1 MEAAAT
7 VQVTTQEAAQQI
19 VAVRGWPQRWRRLF
33 TFAFFF
39 MMTMQIDK
47 LNLSFMFV
55 DQSFMSHFGLLGKPA
70 LIGALTGGFLIPY
83 GFCAVAWGPAIQHW
97 GARRMAV
104 VGIVAWA
111 AIMVLHAFAAS
122 YGELLA
128 LRVALGFVEACAIPL
143 LAWFT
148 AHWLPFDERARGQAP
163 WTTGI
168 AIGTVI
174 TPIFVIWLLGQMP
187 WETTFYI
194 FAALP
199 LIPLALLLRLPDD
212 PANAPGMPTWELET
226 IKRGTLSNELDVL
239 KLPEKRVHTFL
250 QTISSYRVWLIGLMD
265 LGATAGFYGLI
276 TFGPVYL
283 VRIRHFPA
291 TDMSYVLSGGAL
303 VGALCAILLAIDS
316 DRRKRRAWYGFGLF
330 VAGAIFL
337 TTELFLTNTTGAAI
351 ALALASASATPSLVV
366 IWSLTHSVAERTTIA
381 STVGATAAVGIGLA
395 GVINIGM
402 GSVIAANGNYAAGFL
417 LVLFFYVV
425 AAISALIL
433 ALQSY

>member
-1 MEAAAT
+1 MAT
-7 VQVTTQEAAQQI
+7 LTSQEIVQA
-19 VAVRGWPQRWRRLF
+19 RGWPQRWWRLF
-33 TFAFFF
+33 SFSFFF

-55 DQSFMSHFGLLGKPA
+55 DRPFMQHFGLVGKPA
-70 LIGALTGGFLIPY
+70 LIGALTGGFLITY
-83 GFCAVAWGPAIQHW
+83 GFCAVAWGPAIHRW
-97 GARRMAV
+97 GGRRMAI
-104 VGIVAWA
+104 VGIVVWA
-111 AIMVLHAFAAS
+111 AIMVLHAFAQS
-122 YGELLA
+122 YGQLLA
-128 LRVALGFVEACAIPL
+128 LRIALGFDEACAIPL

-168 AIGTVI
+168 GIGTVI
-174 TPIFVIWLLGQMP
+174 TPIFVIWLLGRMP

-199 LIPLALLLRLPDD
+199 LIPLAMLFWLPDD
-212 PANAPGMPTWELET
+212 PAMASGMPAAEIDR
-226 IKRGTLSNELDVL
+226 IKRGTLSNALDAL
-239 KLPEKRVHTFL
+239 QLPERRVHTFL

-283 VRIRHFPA
+283 VRVRHFPA
-291 TDMSYVLSGGAL
+291 TDMSYVLSGGSL
-303 VGALCAILLAIDS
+303 VGVLCAIVFAIDS

-337 TTELFLTNTTGAAI
+337 TTELFLASPAAAAV
-351 ALALASASATPSLVV
+351 ALALASASATPALVI
-366 IWSLTHSVAERTTIA
+366 IWSLAHSVAERSTIA
-381 STVGATAAVGIGLA
+381 STVGATAMVGIGLA
-395 GVINIGM
+395 GIINVAM
-402 GSVIAANGNYAAGFL
+402 GSLIAAHGNYAAGFV
-417 LVLFFYVV
+417 LVLFFYVL

-433 ALQSY
+433 ALQRY

>member
-1 MEAAAT
+1 MAT
-7 VQVTTQEAAQQI
+7 FTAPDVIQA
-19 VAVRGWPQRWRRLF
+19 RGWPQRWWRLF

-55 DQSFMSHFGLLGKPA
+55 DRAFMEHFGLVGKPA
-70 LIGALTGGFLIPY
+70 LIGALTGGFLVTY
-83 GFCAVAWGPAIQHW
+83 GFCAVAWGPAIQRW
-97 GARRMAV
+97 GGRRMAII
-104 VGIVAWA
+104 GILAWA
-111 AIMVLHAFAAS
+111 AIMVAHAFARDFA
-122 YGELLA
+122 ELLT
-128 LRVALGFVEACAIPL
+128 LRIALGFVEACAIPL
-143 LAWFT
+143 LAFFT

-168 AIGTVI
+168 GIGSVI
-174 TPIFVIWLLGQMP
+174 TPIFVIWLLGRMP
-187 WETTFYI
+187 WESTFYI

-199 LIPLALLLRLPDD
+199 VIPLVLLFWLPDD
-212 PANAPGMPTWELET
+212 PATASGMPAWELDR
-226 IKRGTLSNELDVL
+226 IKHGTLSNELDTL
-239 KLPEKRVHTFL
+239 MLPEKRIHTFL

-283 VRIRHFPA
+283 VQVRHFPA

-303 VGALCAILLAIDS
+303 IGAICAVVLAIDS

-330 VAGAIFL
+330 VAGTIFL
-337 TTELFLTNTTGAAI
+337 TAELFLANPAAAAV

-366 IWSLTHSVAERTTIA
+366 IWSLAHSVAERTTIA
-381 STVGATAAVGIGLA
+381 ATVGATAAVGIGFA
-395 GVINIGM
+395 GVANVAM
-402 GSVIAANGNYAAGFL
+402 GTLIAAHGNYAAGFA
-417 LVLFFYVV
+417 LVLFFNVV

-433 ALQSY
+433 ALQRY

>member
-1 MEAAAT
+1 METVAAAPT
-7 VQVTTQEAAQQI
+7 PQQI
-19 VAVRGWPQRWRRLF
+19 VSARGWPQRWWRLF

-55 DQSFMSHFGLLGKPA
+55 DRAFMDHFGLVGKPA
-70 LIGALTGGFLIPY
+70 LIGALTGGFLITY
-83 GFCAVAWGPAIQHW
+83 GFCAIAWGPAIQRW
-97 GARRMAV
+97 GGRRMAV

-111 AIMVLHAFAAS
+111 AIMVLHAYAAS
-122 YGELLA
+122 YEQLLV
-128 LRVALGFVEACAIPL
+128 LRIALGFVEACAIPL

-168 AIGTVI
+168 GIGAVI
-174 TPIFVIWLLGQMP
+174 TPIFVIWLLGRMP

-199 LIPLALLLRLPDD
+199 LIPLVMLLWLPDD
-212 PANAPGMPTWELET
+212 PATASGMPAWEIDT
-226 IKRGTLSNELDVL
+226 IKRGTLSSELDTL
-239 KLPEKRVHTFL
+239 KLPERRVHTFW
-250 QTISSYRVWLIGLMD
+250 QTVSSYRVWLIGLMD
-265 LGATAGFYGLI
+265 LGATAGFFGLI

-303 VGALCAILLAIDS
+303 VGAVCAILLAIDS
-316 DRRKRRAWYGFGLF
+316 DRRKRRAWYGFALF
-330 VAGAIFL
+330 VAGAIFMIA
-337 TTELFLTNTTGAAI
+337 ELLLGNTTGAAI

-366 IWSLTHSVAERTTIA
+366 IWSLAHSVAERSTIA
-381 STVGATAAVGIGLA
+381 ATVGATATVGIGLA
-395 GVINIGM
+395 GVINIAM
-402 GSVIAANGNYAAGFL
+402 GSLIAAHGNYAAGFF

-425 AAISALIL
+425 AAISAAIL
-433 ALQSY
+433 ALQGY

>member
-1 MEAAAT
+1 MVTSTPQEI
-7 VQVTTQEAAQQI
+7 VQG
-19 VAVRGWPQRWRRLF
+19 RGWPQRWWRLF
-33 TFAFFF
+33 TFSFFF

-55 DQSFMSHFGLLGKPA
+55 DRPFMEHFGLVGKPE
-70 LIGALTGGFLIPY
+70 LIGALTGGFLITY
-83 GFCAVAWGPAIQHW
+83 GFCAVAWGPAIQRW
-97 GARRMAV
+97 GGRRMAV
-104 VGIVAWA
+104 IGIVAWA
-111 AIMVLHAFAAS
+111 AIMVLHAFASS
-122 YGELLA
+122 YEQLLV
-128 LRVALGFVEACAIPL
+128 LRIALGFVEACAIPL
-143 LAWFT
+143 LAYFT

-168 AIGTVI
+168 GIGAVI
-174 TPIFVIWLLGQMP
+174 TPIFVIWLLGRLP

-199 LIPLALLLRLPDD
+199 LLPLALLFWLPDD
-212 PANAPGMPTWELET
+212 PATAAGMPAWEIEK
-226 IKRGTLSNELDVL
+226 IRRGTLSNELDAL

-303 VGALCAILLAIDS
+303 IGALCAILLAIDS

-330 VAGAIFL
+330 VAGAVFL
-337 TTELFLTNTTGAAI
+337 TMELLLANPAGAAI
-351 ALALASASATPSLVV
+351 ALALASASATPALVV
-366 IWSLTHSVAERTTIA
+366 IWSLAHSVAERATIA
-381 STVGATAAVGIGLA
+381 ATVGATAAVGIGLA

-402 GSVIAANGNYAAGFL
+402 GSLIAAHGNYAAGFL
-417 LVLFFYVV
+417 LVLLFYVI

-433 ALQSY
+433 ALQAY

>member
-1 MEAAAT
+1 MEASQQLA
-7 VQVTTQEAAQQI
+7 QVH
-19 VAVRGWPQRWRRLF
+19 GWPQRWWRLF
-33 TFAFFF
+33 TFSFFF

-47 LNLSFMFV
+47 INLSFMFV
-55 DQSFMSHFGLLGKPA
+55 DRAFMEHFGLLGKPA
-70 LIGALTGGFLIPY
+70 LIGTLTGGFLIPY
-83 GFCAVAWGPAIQHW
+83 GFCAIAWGPAIQRW
-97 GARRMAV
+97 GGRRMAII
-104 VGIVAWA
+104 GIVAWA

-128 LRVALGFVEACAIPL
+128 LRIALGFVEACAVPV

-163 WTTGI
+163 WATGI
-168 AIGTVI
+168 AIGAVI
-174 TPIFVIWLLGQMP
+174 TPIFVIWLLGHMP
-187 WETTFYI
+187 WQTTFYI

-199 LIPLALLLRLPDD
+199 LIPLVLLLWLPDD
-212 PANAPGMPTWELET
+212 PAMASGMPARELEM
-226 IKRGTLSNELDVL
+226 IKRGTLSSELDTL
-239 KLPEKRVHTFL
+239 MLPERRVHTFL

-283 VRIRHFPA
+283 VRIRHFPE

-303 VGALCAILLAIDS
+303 VGAVCAIAFAIDS
-316 DRRKRRAWYGFGLF
+316 DRRKRRAWYGVALF

-337 TTELFLTNTTGAAI
+337 TAELFLTNAAAAAI
-351 ALALASASATPSLVV
+351 ALALASASATPALVI
-366 IWSLTHSVAERTTIA
+366 IWSLAHSVAERSTIA
-381 STVGATAAVGIGLA
+381 ATVGATATVGIGLA

-402 GSVIAANGNYAAGFL
+402 GSLIAAHGNYAAGFM
-417 LVLFFYVV
+417 LVLVFYVI

-433 ALQSY
+433 ALQRY

>member
-1 MEAAAT
+1 MEAVTAQETAQEI
-7 VQVTTQEAAQQI
+7 VQ
-19 VAVRGWPQRWRRLF
+19 VRGWPQRWRRLF

-55 DQSFMSHFGLLGKPA
+55 DQSFMLHFGLLGKPA

-104 VGIVAWA
+104 IGIVAWA

-122 YGELLA
+122 YGELSA
-128 LRVALGFVEACAIPL
+128 LRIALGVVEACAIPL

-212 PANAPGMPTWELET
+212 PANAPGMPTWELER
-226 IKRGTLSNELDVL
+226 IQRGTLSNELDAL

-250 QTISSYRVWLIGLMD
+250 QTISSYRL
-265 LGATAGFYGLI
+265 
-276 TFGPVYL
+276 
-283 VRIRHFPA
+283 
-291 TDMSYVLSGGAL
+291 
-303 VGALCAILLAIDS
+303 
-316 DRRKRRAWYGFGLF
+316 
-330 VAGAIFL
+330 
-337 TTELFLTNTTGAAI
+337 
-351 ALALASASATPSLVV
+351 
-366 IWSLTHSVAERTTIA
+366 
-381 STVGATAAVGIGLA
+381 
-395 GVINIGM
+395 
-402 GSVIAANGNYAAGFL
+402 
-417 LVLFFYVV
+417 
-425 AAISALIL
+425 
-433 ALQSY
+433 

>member
-1 MEAAAT
+1 MAT
-7 VQVTTQEAAQQI
+7 LTSPEI
-19 VAVRGWPQRWRRLF
+19 VRARGWPQRWWRLF
-33 TFAFFF
+33 TFSFFF

-55 DQSFMSHFGLLGKPA
+55 DRPFVQHFGLVGKPA
-70 LIGALTGGFLIPY
+70 LIGWLTGGFLITY
-83 GFCAVAWGPAIQHW
+83 GFCAVLWGPAIHRF
-97 GARRMAV
+97 GGRRMAI
-104 VGIVAWA
+104 VGILAWA
-111 AIMVLHAFAAS
+111 ALMVLHAYATS
-122 YGELLA
+122 YEQLLA
-128 LRVALGFVEACAIPL
+128 LRIALGFVEACAIPL

-168 AIGTVI
+168 GIGTVI
-174 TPIFVIWLLGQMP
+174 TPIFVIWLLGRMP

-194 FAALP
+194 FAVLP
-199 LIPLALLLRLPDD
+199 LIPLAMLLWLPDD
-212 PANAPGMPTWELET
+212 PAAASGMPAWEIER
-226 IKRGTLSNELDVL
+226 IKDGTLSNQLDAL
-239 KLPEKRVHTFL
+239 QLPEKRVHTFL

-291 TDMSYVLSGGAL
+291 THMSYVLSGGAL
-303 VGALCAILLAIDS
+303 VGAVCAILFAIDS
-316 DRRKRRAWYGFGLF
+316 DRRKKRAWYGFGLF

-337 TTELFLTNTTGAAI
+337 TAELFLSNPASAAV
-351 ALALASASATPSLVV
+351 ALALASASATPALVI
-366 IWSLTHSVAERTTIA
+366 IWSLAHSVAERTTIA
-381 STVGATAAVGIGLA
+381 STVGATATVGIGMA
-395 GVINIGM
+395 GVINVVM
-402 GSVIAANGNYAAGFL
+402 GSVIAAHGNYAAGFM

-433 ALQSY
+433 ALQRY

>member
-1 MEAAAT
+1 MVTSTPQEI
-7 VQVTTQEAAQQI
+7 VQR
-19 VAVRGWPQRWRRLF
+19 RGWPQRWWRLF
-33 TFAFFF
+33 TFSFFF

-55 DQSFMSHFGLLGKPA
+55 DRPFMEHFGLVGKPE
-70 LIGALTGGFLIPY
+70 LIGALTGGFLITY
-83 GFCAVAWGPAIQHW
+83 GFCAVAWGPAIQRW
-97 GARRMAV
+97 GGRRMAV
-104 VGIVAWA
+104 IGIVAWA
-111 AIMVLHAFAAS
+111 AIMVLHAFASS
-122 YGELLA
+122 YEQLLV
-128 LRVALGFVEACAIPL
+128 LRIALGFVEACAIPL
-143 LAWFT
+143 LAYFT

-168 AIGTVI
+168 GIGAVI
-174 TPIFVIWLLGQMP
+174 TPIFVIWLLGRLP

-199 LIPLALLLRLPDD
+199 LLPLALLFWLPDD
-212 PANAPGMPTWELET
+212 PATAAGMPAWEIEK
-226 IKRGTLSNELDVL
+226 IRRGTLSNELDAL

-303 VGALCAILLAIDS
+303 IGALCAILLAIDS

-337 TTELFLTNTTGAAI
+337 TMELLLANPAGAAI
-351 ALALASASATPSLVV
+351 ALALASASATPALVV
-366 IWSLTHSVAERTTIA
+366 IWSLAHSVAERATIA
-381 STVGATAAVGIGLA
+381 ATVGATAAVGIGLA

-402 GSVIAANGNYAAGFL
+402 GSLIAAHGNYAAGFL
-417 LVLFFYVV
+417 LVLLFYVI

-433 ALQSY
+433 ALQAY

>member
-1 MEAAAT
+1 MVTLTPQEI
-7 VQVTTQEAAQQI
+7 VQG
-19 VAVRGWPQRWRRLF
+19 RGWPQRWWRLF
-33 TFAFFF
+33 TFSFFF

-55 DQSFMSHFGLLGKPA
+55 DRPFMEHFGLVGKPE
-70 LIGALTGGFLIPY
+70 LIGALTGGFLITY
-83 GFCAVAWGPAIQHW
+83 GFCAVAWGPAIQRW
-97 GARRMAV
+97 GGRRMAV
-104 VGIVAWA
+104 IGIVAWA
-111 AIMVLHAFAAS
+111 AIMVLHAFASS
-122 YGELLA
+122 YEQLLV
-128 LRVALGFVEACAIPL
+128 LRIALGFVEACAIPL
-143 LAWFT
+143 LAYFT

-168 AIGTVI
+168 GIGAVI
-174 TPIFVIWLLGQMP
+174 TPIFVIWLLGRMP

-199 LIPLALLLRLPDD
+199 LLPLALLFWLPDD
-212 PANAPGMPTWELET
+212 PATAVGMPAWEIEK
-226 IKRGTLSNELDVL
+226 IRRGTLSNELDAL

-303 VGALCAILLAIDS
+303 IGALCAILLAIDS

-337 TTELFLTNTTGAAI
+337 TMELLLANPAGAAI
-351 ALALASASATPSLVV
+351 ALALASASATPALVV
-366 IWSLTHSVAERTTIA
+366 IWSLAHSVAERSTIA
-381 STVGATAAVGIGLA
+381 ATVGATAAVGIGLA

-402 GSVIAANGNYAAGFL
+402 GSLIVAQGNYAAGFL
-417 LVLFFYVV
+417 LVLLFYVI

-433 ALQSY
+433 ALQAY

>member
-1 MEAAAT
+1 MAT
-7 VQVTTQEAAQQI
+7 LTSPEIVQA
-19 VAVRGWPQRWRRLF
+19 RGWPQRWWRLF
-33 TFAFFF
+33 SFSFFF

-55 DQSFMSHFGLLGKPA
+55 DRPFMQHFGLVGKPA
-70 LIGALTGGFLIPY
+70 LIGWLTGGFLITY
-83 GFCAVAWGPAIQHW
+83 GFCAVLWGPAIHRF
-97 GARRMAV
+97 GGRRMAI
-104 VGIVAWA
+104 VGILAWA
-111 AIMVLHAFAAS
+111 ALMVLHAFAAN
-122 YGELLA
+122 YEQLLA
-128 LRVALGFVEACAIPL
+128 LRIALGFVEACAIPL

-168 AIGTVI
+168 GIGTVI
-174 TPIFVIWLLGQMP
+174 TPIFVIWLLGRMP

-199 LIPLALLLRLPDD
+199 LIPLAMLLWLPDD
-212 PANAPGMPTWELET
+212 PAAAPGMPAWEIDS
-226 IKRGTLSNELDVL
+226 IKRGTLSNELDAL
-239 KLPEKRVHTFL
+239 QLPEKRVHTFV
-250 QTISSYRVWLIGLMD
+250 QTMSSYRVWLIGLMD

-291 TDMSYVLSGGAL
+291 THMSYVLSGGAL
-303 VGALCAILLAIDS
+303 VGAVCAILFAIDS
-316 DRRKRRAWYGFGLF
+316 DRRKKRAWYGFGLF

-337 TTELFLTNTTGAAI
+337 TAELFLSNPASAAV
-351 ALALASASATPSLVV
+351 ALALASASATPALVI
-366 IWSLTHSVAERTTIA
+366 IWSLAHSVAERTTIA
-381 STVGATAAVGIGLA
+381 STVGATATVGIGMA
-395 GVINIGM
+395 GVINVVM
-402 GSVIAANGNYAAGFL
+402 GSVIAAHGNYAAGFM

-433 ALQSY
+433 ALQRY

>member
-1 MEAAAT
+1 
-7 VQVTTQEAAQQI
+7 
-19 VAVRGWPQRWRRLF
+19 
-33 TFAFFF
+33 
-39 MMTMQIDK
+39 
-47 LNLSFMFV
+47 
-55 DQSFMSHFGLLGKPA
+55 
-70 LIGALTGGFLIPY
+70 
-83 GFCAVAWGPAIQHW
+83 VAWGPAIQHW

-128 LRVALGFVEACAIPL
+128 LRIALGVVEACAIPL

-187 WETTFYI
+187 WQTTFYI

-212 PANAPGMPTWELET
+212 PANAPGMPAWELET
-226 IKRGTLSNELDVL
+226 IKRGTLSNELDAL

>member
-1 MEAAAT
+1 MAT
-7 VQVTTQEAAQQI
+7 LTSQEIVQA
-19 VAVRGWPQRWRRLF
+19 RGWPQRWWRLF

-55 DQSFMSHFGLLGKPA
+55 DKAFMQHFGLVGKPA
-70 LIGALTGGFLIPY
+70 LIGWLTGGFLITY
-83 GFCAVAWGPAIQHW
+83 GFCAVAWGPAIHRW
-97 GARRMAV
+97 GGRRMAV
-104 VGIVAWA
+104 IGIIAWGA
-111 AIMVLHAFAAS
+111 LMVLHAFAAS
-122 YGELLA
+122 YEQLLA
-128 LRVALGFVEACAIPL
+128 LRIALGFVEACAIPL

-168 AIGTVI
+168 GIGTVI
-174 TPIFVIWLLGQMP
+174 TPIFVIWLLGRMP

-199 LIPLALLLRLPDD
+199 LIPLVMLLWLPDD
-212 PANAPGMPTWELET
+212 PAAAPGMPASEIER
-226 IKRGTLSNELDVL
+226 IKHGTLTNELDAL
-239 KLPEKRVHTFL
+239 MLPEKRVHTFL
-250 QTISSYRVWLIGLMD
+250 QTLSSYRVWLIGLMD

-291 TDMSYVLSGGAL
+291 ADMSYVLSAGSM
-303 VGALCAILLAIDS
+303 VGAVCAILFAIDS

-337 TTELFLTNTTGAAI
+337 TAELFLGNPASAAV
-351 ALALASASATPSLVV
+351 ALALASASATPALVI
-366 IWSLTHSVAERTTIA
+366 IWSLAHSVAERTTIA

-395 GVINIGM
+395 GVINVVM
-402 GSVIAANGNYAAGFL
+402 GSVIAAHNNYAAGFV
-417 LVLFFYVV
+417 LVLVFYVI
-425 AAISALIL
+425 AALSALVL
-433 ALQSY
+433 ALQRY

>member
-1 MEAAAT
+1 MDT
-7 VQVTTQEAAQQI
+7 VAAQQTSQEI
-19 VAVRGWPQRWRRLF
+19 VQVRGWPQRWWRLF
-33 TFAFFF
+33 TFVFFF

-47 LNLSFMFV
+47 VNLSFMYV
-55 DQSFMSHFGLLGKPA
+55 DQAFMQHFDLVGKPA
-70 LIGALTGGFLIPY
+70 LIGALTGGFLITY
-83 GFCAVAWGPAIQHW
+83 GFCAVAWGPAVQRW
-97 GARRMAV
+97 GGRRMAII
-104 VGIVAWA
+104 GILAWA

-128 LRVALGFVEACAIPL
+128 LRIALGFVEACALPV

-163 WTTGI
+163 WTAGV

-174 TPIFVIWLLGQMP
+174 TPIFVIWLLGRMA

-199 LIPLALLLRLPDD
+199 LIPLAMLSWLPDD
-212 PANAPGMPTWELET
+212 PAAAAGLPHWELES
-226 IKRGTLSNELDVL
+226 IKRGTLSNALDAL
-239 KLPEKRVHTFL
+239 RLPEKRVHTFL
-250 QTISSYRVWLIGLMD
+250 QTLASYRVWLIGLMD

-303 VGALCAILLAIDS
+303 VGAVCAILLAIDS

-337 TTELFLTNTTGAAI
+337 TAELLLGNPAGAAV

-366 IWSLTHSVAERTTIA
+366 IWSLAHSVAERTTIA
-381 STVGATAAVGIGLA
+381 STVGATAAVGIGFA
-395 GVINIGM
+395 GVINVAM
-402 GSVIAANGNYAAGFL
+402 GSLIAAQGNYAAGFL
-417 LVLFFYVV
+417 LVLLFYII

-433 ALQSY
+433 ALQAY

>member
-1 MEAAAT
+1 METAAAAPT
-7 VQVTTQEAAQQI
+7 PQQI
-19 VAVRGWPQRWRRLF
+19 VSARGWPQRWWRLF

-55 DQSFMSHFGLLGKPA
+55 DRAFMDHFGLVGKPA
-70 LIGALTGGFLIPY
+70 LIGALTGGFLITY
-83 GFCAVAWGPAIQHW
+83 GFCAIAWGPAIQRW
-97 GARRMAV
+97 GGRRMAV

-111 AIMVLHAFAAS
+111 AIMVLHAYAAS
-122 YGELLA
+122 YEQLLV
-128 LRVALGFVEACAIPL
+128 LRIALGFVEACAIPL

-168 AIGTVI
+168 GIGAVI
-174 TPIFVIWLLGQMP
+174 TPIFVIWLLGRMP

-199 LIPLALLLRLPDD
+199 LIPLVMLLWLPDD
-212 PANAPGMPTWELET
+212 PATASGMPAWEIDT
-226 IKRGTLSNELDVL
+226 IKRGTLSSELDTL
-239 KLPEKRVHTFL
+239 KLPERRVHTFW
-250 QTISSYRVWLIGLMD
+250 QTVSSYRVWLIGLMD
-265 LGATAGFYGLI
+265 LGATAGFFGLI

-303 VGALCAILLAIDS
+303 VGAVCAILLAIDS
-316 DRRKRRAWYGFGLF
+316 DRRKRRAWYGFALF
-330 VAGAIFL
+330 VAGAIFMIA
-337 TTELFLTNTTGAAI
+337 ELLLGNTTGAAI

-366 IWSLTHSVAERTTIA
+366 IWSLAHSVAERSTIA
-381 STVGATAAVGIGLA
+381 ATVGATATVGIGLA
-395 GVINIGM
+395 GVINIAM
-402 GSVIAANGNYAAGFL
+402 GSLIAAHGNYAAGFF

-425 AAISALIL
+425 AAISAAIL
-433 ALQSY
+433 ALQGY